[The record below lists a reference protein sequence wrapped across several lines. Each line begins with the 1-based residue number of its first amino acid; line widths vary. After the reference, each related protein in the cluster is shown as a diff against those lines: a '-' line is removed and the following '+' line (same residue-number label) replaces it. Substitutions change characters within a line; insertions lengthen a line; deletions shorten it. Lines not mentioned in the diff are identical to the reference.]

1 MTDNEINENKEMV
14 TIIVQRKDGQ
24 KLIDALMAAG
34 VPGATFYYARGTG
47 VRQRLGLLGRFI
59 DAEKQVILVVC
70 KVGQSGIVFDTL
82 KKVIG
87 PDITGKGFAFVQTV
101 NKVLGFSEAKV

>member
-1 MTDNEINENKEMV
+1 MALHRVITGMNEGLVPEGGSVDPFLTDS
-14 TIIVQRKDGQ
+14 
-24 KLIDALMAAG
+24 
-34 VPGATFYYARGTG
+34 

-70 KVGQSGIVFDTL
+70 KVGHSGLVFETL

-101 NKVLGFSEAKV
+101 NKVLGFSEAK

>member
-1 MTDNEINENKEMV
+1 MTANDLDENKEMV

-24 KLIDALMAAG
+24 KVIDALIAAG
-34 VPGATFYYARGTG
+34 APGATFYYARGTG

-59 DAEKQVILVVC
+59 DAEKQVILVVV
-70 KVGQSGIVFDTL
+70 KAGQSGVVFDTL

-87 PDITGKGFAFVQTV
+87 PDITGKGFAFVQPV
-101 NKVLGFSEAKV
+101 NKVLGFNEAKE